1 MTLKIRTADI
11 ELEYTDEYKIIEVQ
25 AKNHILEI
33 IDKIY
38 SYRVIHLDKPLPHV
52 RAEEVFGKIK

>member
-11 ELEYTDEYKIIEVQ
+11 ELEYTDEYKIIEAQ

-33 IDKIY
+33 INQMY
-38 SYRVIHLDKPLPHV
+38 AHQVNDKPLPHI

>member
-33 IDKIY
+33 INQIY
-38 SYRVIHLDKPLPHV
+38 AHQINDRPLPHMS
-52 RAEEVFGKIK
+52 AEEVFGKIK

>member
-11 ELEYTDEYKIIEVQ
+11 ELEYTDEYNIIEAQ

-33 IDKIY
+33 INQIY
-38 SYRVIHLDKPLPHV
+38 SYRVIHLDKPLPHI

>member
-33 IDKIY
+33 INQIY
-38 SYRVIHLDKPLPHV
+38 AHQLSGRPLPHIL
-52 RAEEVFGKIK
+52 AEDVFGKIK